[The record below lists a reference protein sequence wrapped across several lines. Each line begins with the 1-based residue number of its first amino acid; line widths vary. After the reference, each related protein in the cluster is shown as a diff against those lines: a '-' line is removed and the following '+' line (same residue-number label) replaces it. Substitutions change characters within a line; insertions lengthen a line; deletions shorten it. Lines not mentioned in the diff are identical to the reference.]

1 MPTKMPLTTAMLV
14 AAMLVAAPAAIAAS
28 GSLDVEGELPL
39 SAQASE
45 GDLQLSW
52 GFDADRIVMEVRVR
66 TLGWVAVGFSPT
78 GSMAGS
84 DVALGWVD
92 GTGAAHFMDG
102 HVIDREVLRDGS
114 QDYSAVWLR
123 ENGTH
128 THMRLQRPLRTC
140 DSHDMELNEDT
151 IRVVWAYGAK
161 DPASEADIPYH
172 GPTTRGS
179 MSVQLLGHGPPSEQP
194 LPSNHAHFDVNYDK
208 FEIPAQ
214 STFYQCEIFPV
225 PKLDRKHHLI
235 KVVPRLQANNE
246 AFVHHILLYTC
257 SASVNASHVGASHE
271 CNHPNMPDSFTHC
284 FGGIMAGWA
293 VGGGVS
299 GPSIAQL
306 MHDIFSFFIDR
317 GNKKLII
324 VVSHGV
330 TSINICECAQR
341 RAVTRVP
348 VQTFDY
354 PPEAGFSL
362 GAQGD
367 PQFVMLETHY
377 DNPAQLAGEGGRGLK
392 TYRFPRTPDTSY
404 VDKRTAPGQKPG
416 RCGNHGPYLTHP
428 PGAAPASRAHQTKP
442 GVADSSGLRFYI
454 TPELR
459 AYDSGM
465 LEVGV
470 NPQPTHFIPPM
481 TPSFMSYAVCPTLGF
496 STLGPH
502 GDALRGSLPRPAGV
516 EPGRSARQSGE
527 IQVFATIL
535 HAHLLGAAMQ
545 VRHFRQ
551 GKQIGHL
558 GRDMGYDFNY
568 QEARYL
574 KELTA
579 VLPGDELITECT
591 YRSTSR
597 SHTTTVRALTTTTTT
612 VSSLTTSLTNSN
624 NVRTKSSI
632 NKTGYRVDCYIVG
645 DGTCG
650 VYVELIPHGR
660 SVAKR
665 ANRRCRGKDNK
676 GVESVVASTDLATT
690 SPSAIVSAPSLSPSR
705 VASFPQGGL
714 STQDEMCIA
723 FLYYYPRVN
732 VSRCLSLYDMAAV
745 APSLGFTVTPEFP
758 YTVLSPPEAQG
769 VPVFLLYDRVN
780 WTESTVRGAEAA
792 ARDMEH
798 LAIHVGEHSSSAFL
812 AQHVPKIPKDPEAP
826 PCVPREPPPNAGAR
840 PSRVPALLAV
850 PLALV
855 AFT

>member
-1 MPTKMPLTTAMLV
+1 MPTKMPVTMLV
-14 AAMLVAAPAAIAAS
+14 AAMLVAAPAAAAAS
-28 GSLDVEGELPL
+28 SRSLDVEGELPL

-102 HVIDREVLRDGS
+102 HVIDREVLRDAS

-140 DSHDMELNEDT
+140 DAHDMELNEDT

-194 LPSNHAHFDVNYDK
+194 LPSQHAHFDVNYDK

-246 AFVHHILLYTC
+246 AFVHHILVYTC
-257 SASVNASHVGASHE
+257 SANANASHVGASHE

-293 VGGGVS
+293 VGGG
-299 GPSIAQL
+299 
-306 MHDIFSFFIDR
+306 
-317 GNKKLII
+317 
-324 VVSHGV
+324 
-330 TSINICECAQR
+330 
-341 RAVTRVP
+341 
-348 VQTFDY
+348 TFDY

-362 GAQGD
+362 GTQGD

-377 DNPAQLAGEGGRGLK
+377 DNPAKLAGV
-392 TYRFPRTPDTSY
+392 T
-404 VDKRTAPGQKPG
+404 
-416 RCGNHGPYLTHP
+416 
-428 PGAAPASRAHQTKP
+428 
-442 GVADSSGLRFYI
+442 DSSGLRFYI
-454 TPELR
+454 TSELR

-465 LEVGV
+465 LE
-470 NPQPTHFIPPM
+470 
-481 TPSFMSYAVCPTLGF
+481 
-496 STLGPH
+496 
-502 GDALRGSLPRPAGV
+502 
-516 EPGRSARQSGE
+516 ARQSGE

-535 HAHLLGAAMQ
+535 HAHLIGAAMQ

-574 KELTA
+574 KELTS
-579 VLPGDELITECT
+579 VLPGDELVTECT

-597 SHTTTVRALTTTTTT
+597 SHTTT
-612 VSSLTTSLTNSN
+612 
-624 NVRTKSSI
+624 
-632 NKTGYRVDCYIVG
+632 
-645 DGTCG
+645 
-650 VYVELIPHGR
+650 
-660 SVAKR
+660 
-665 ANRRCRGKDNK
+665 
-676 GVESVVASTDLATT
+676 
-690 SPSAIVSAPSLSPSR
+690 
-705 VASFPQGGL
+705 GGL

-723 FLYYYPRVN
+723 FIYYYPRVN

-758 YTVLSPPEAQG
+758 YMVLSPPEAQG

-798 LAIHVGEHSSSAFL
+798 LAIHVGEHSSSAFP

-840 PSRVPALLAV
+840 PSLVPALLAV

-855 AFT
+855 AFTYCEIDFFPRHILVFFATPRGGNSRCGSGVNKATD

>member
-1 MPTKMPLTTAMLV
+1 MPTKMPVTMLV
-14 AAMLVAAPAAIAAS
+14 AAMLVAAPAAAAAS
-28 GSLDVEGELPL
+28 SRSLDVEGELPL

-102 HVIDREVLRDGS
+102 HVIDREVLRDAS

-140 DSHDMELNEDT
+140 DAHDMELNEDT

-194 LPSNHAHFDVNYDK
+194 LPSQHAHFDVNYDK

-246 AFVHHILLYTC
+246 AFVHHILVYTC
-257 SASVNASHVGASHE
+257 SANANASHVGASHE

-293 VGGGVS
+293 VGGG
-299 GPSIAQL
+299 
-306 MHDIFSFFIDR
+306 
-317 GNKKLII
+317 
-324 VVSHGV
+324 
-330 TSINICECAQR
+330 
-341 RAVTRVP
+341 
-348 VQTFDY
+348 TFDY

-362 GAQGD
+362 GTQGD

-377 DNPAQLAGEGGRGLK
+377 DNPAKLAGV
-392 TYRFPRTPDTSY
+392 T
-404 VDKRTAPGQKPG
+404 
-416 RCGNHGPYLTHP
+416 
-428 PGAAPASRAHQTKP
+428 
-442 GVADSSGLRFYI
+442 DSSGLRFYI
-454 TPELR
+454 TSELR

-470 NPQPTHFIPPM
+470 NPQPTHFIPPV
-481 TPSFMSYAVCPTLGF
+481 TPSFVSYAVCPTLGF
-496 STLGPH
+496 STVGPH

-535 HAHLLGAAMQ
+535 HAHLIGAAMQ

-574 KELTA
+574 KELTS
-579 VLPGDELITECT
+579 VLPGDELVTECT

-597 SHTTTVRALTTTTTT
+597 SHTTT
-612 VSSLTTSLTNSN
+612 
-624 NVRTKSSI
+624 
-632 NKTGYRVDCYIVG
+632 
-645 DGTCG
+645 
-650 VYVELIPHGR
+650 
-660 SVAKR
+660 
-665 ANRRCRGKDNK
+665 
-676 GVESVVASTDLATT
+676 
-690 SPSAIVSAPSLSPSR
+690 
-705 VASFPQGGL
+705 GGL

-723 FLYYYPRVN
+723 FIYYYPRVN

-758 YTVLSPPEAQG
+758 YMVLSPPEAQG

-798 LAIHVGEHSSSAFL
+798 LAIHVGEHSSSAFP

-840 PSRVPALLAV
+840 PSLVPALLAV

-855 AFT
+855 AFTYCEIDFFPRHILVFFATPRGGNSRCGSGVNKATD